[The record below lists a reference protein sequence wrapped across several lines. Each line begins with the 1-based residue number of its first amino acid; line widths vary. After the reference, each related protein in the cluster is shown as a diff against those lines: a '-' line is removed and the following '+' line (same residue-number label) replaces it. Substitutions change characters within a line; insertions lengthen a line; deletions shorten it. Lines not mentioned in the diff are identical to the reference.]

1 MQSSRRLTD
10 EVYLLNTC
18 AIAELC
24 TKYLPSVRGIVHFLG
39 AMAGAVGRL
48 LTVAALAGVASTSNS
63 ASASRPRL
71 GPFGAAGEKARQP
84 KSTSSSSH
92 DLVKQAVASSTS
104 SSSGG
109 HGVHRAGVAVGECFV
124 EKPHPMSRGCT
135 WQLGYCRVGTNMW
148 TGNCTAWRGDRINK
162 VIYVHAAA
170 HCVHV
175 RT

>member
-1 MQSSRRLTD
+1 MRTSRR
-10 EVYLLNTC
+10 
-18 AIAELC
+18 AQ
-24 TKYLPSVRGIVHFLG
+24 
-39 AMAGAVGRL
+39 MAGAFGRL

-71 GPFGAAGEKARQP
+71 GPFGAAGEKAHQP
-84 KSTSSSSH
+84 KSTSWSSR
-92 DLVKQAVASSTS
+92 DLVKQAVASSRSTS

-109 HGVHRAGVAVGECFV
+109 HGVHRAAVAVGECFV

-162 VIYVHAAA
+162 VTSSCPLCPRSNVRVQAAA
-170 HCVHV
+170 VHDRFTHSTV
-175 RT
+175 YLCEYH